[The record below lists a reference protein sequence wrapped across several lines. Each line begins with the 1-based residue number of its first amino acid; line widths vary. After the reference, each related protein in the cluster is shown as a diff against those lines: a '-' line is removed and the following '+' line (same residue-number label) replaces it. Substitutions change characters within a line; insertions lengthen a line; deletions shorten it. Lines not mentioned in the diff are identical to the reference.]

1 MKRGKTGDKKRLIAF
16 AEECSM
22 NQPEMVNLLAKNQP
36 ALPSSGAVG
45 SFNGGTADHVL
56 PEHSALCYSSTNRK
70 LTL

>member
-1 MKRGKTGDKKRLIAF
+1 
-16 AEECSM
+16 M